1 MEYIR
6 AFITGGIICI
16 LVQILMDHTTLQPG
30 RIMVILVIA
39 GVLLGALGIY
49 KKIEEFGGC
58 GATVPLSGF
67 GFSLW
72 KGMKE
77 AIDKHGFLGLFEGGF
92 TAAAVGT
99 SAAIDFFI
107 SCIIDLST
115 EDKKIKN
122 REFFFEEFRFLFFL
136 LMHCA
141 GIRLIFFWKQE
152 FCICCFSVTSIFS
165 DDINFLDTFGFRT
178 FFYWQVYLFSCRFQ
192 QLHEYHKFVLEQCLF
207 QNIQ

>member
-122 REFFFEEFRFLFFL
+122 REFFFEEFLFF
-136 LMHCA
+136 
-141 GIRLIFFWKQE
+141 IFF
-152 FCICCFSVTSIFS
+152 V
-165 DDINFLDTFGFRT
+165 NAL
-178 FFYWQVYLFSCRFQ
+178 CR
-192 QLHEYHKFVLEQCLF
+192 
-207 QNIQ
+207 N

>member
-30 RIMVILVIA
+30 RIMVILVIT
-39 GVLLGALGIY
+39 GVLLGAFG
-49 KKIEEFGGC
+49 IEEFGGC

-99 SAAIDFFI
+99 SAALIFSYLASLIFQP
-107 SCIIDLST
+107 
-115 EDKKIKN
+115 KIK
-122 REFFFEEFRFLFFL
+122 
-136 LMHCA
+136 
-141 GIRLIFFWKQE
+141 K
-152 FCICCFSVTSIFS
+152 
-165 DDINFLDTFGFRT
+165 
-178 FFYWQVYLFSCRFQ
+178 
-192 QLHEYHKFVLEQCLF
+192 
-207 QNIQ
+207 

>member
-77 AIDKHGFLGLFEGGF
+77 AIDKHGRRLYSSSCGNICC
-92 TAAAVGT
+92 
-99 SAAIDFFI
+99 IDFFI

-122 REFFFEEFRFLFFL
+122 REFFFEEFPVFYFFVNAL
-136 LMHCA
+136 
-141 GIRLIFFWKQE
+141 
-152 FCICCFSVTSIFS
+152 
-165 DDINFLDTFGFRT
+165 
-178 FFYWQVYLFSCRFQ
+178 CR
-192 QLHEYHKFVLEQCLF
+192 
-207 QNIQ
+207 N